1 MNEVR
6 CFFVYVNL
14 YKHCQ
19 YLLNLFYIFYIMET
33 HIQKGVLYMNILNY
47 LSDLTSIDSKYW
59 ELIFKTLVFWIVL
72 DIIKRILIRIFK
84 KIEDSKKEYLYTQK
98 LKVVISFLKI
108 GIFILIW
115 SKYLKGFVTIISFIS
130 AGFTIAL
137 RDIILNFFAGVYI
150 KMIKPFQVEDRIEVN
165 NYKGDVVNINTL
177 NFELL
182 EVDNKDFMGQS
193 TGVITHVPNSIIFS
207 FPLRNYDKAFKYI
220 WNEIVVNVPLD
231 FSIESVRKTL
241 YRIVNKNDVIDK
253 VPDNVK
259 KDIQDIS
266 TDYRIY
272 YTEYKPVV
280 YCKVVGDYVEY
291 TLRYLVDPRK
301 ARYVHSSIWKHILIA
316 HQKGEIELYNKSTE
330 YKREEIE
337 EKIGKK
343 EKTILLEETKE
354 TR

>member
-1 MNEVR
+1 
-6 CFFVYVNL
+6 
-14 YKHCQ
+14 
-19 YLLNLFYIFYIMET
+19 
-33 HIQKGVLYMNILNY
+33 MNILNY
-47 LSDLTSIDSKYW
+47 LSEITSIDSKYW
-59 ELIFKTLVFWIVL
+59 ILIFKTLIFFLIYDVF
-72 DIIKRILIRIFK
+72 KRIIIMFFKRIK
-84 KIEDSKKEYLYTQK
+84 DSKKEYLYTQK
-98 LKVVISFLKI
+98 LKAI
-108 GIFILIW
+108 IFILKLGTFILLW

-137 RDIILNFFAGVYI
+137 RDVILNLFGGFYI
-150 KMIKPFQVEDRIEVN
+150 KIVKPFNVEDRIEVN

-207 FPLRNYDKAFKYI
+207 HPLRNYDKAFKYI
-220 WNEIVVNVPLD
+220 WNEITVNIPLD
-231 FSIESVRKTL
+231 CNIEKVRKIL

-253 VPDNVK
+253 VPDTVK

-266 TDYRIY
+266 TDYMIY
-272 YTEYKPVV
+272 YSEYTPVV

-316 HQKGEIELYNKSTE
+316 HQKGEITLYNKDYINE
-330 YKREEIE
+330 VE
-337 EKIGKK
+337 EKVKESIKK
-343 EKTILLEETKE
+343 DIPVMVEESK
-354 TR
+354 